1 MARIP
6 GGKTGIKYSKLD
18 IIERHITA
26 AIQMI
31 AMGCNPFSTHVIVKA
46 AHELVEVIANKR
58 GVLLDWDPRVWIKD
72 ELLGDYRKLANKRYN
87 YLKHANWDSEEP
99 YDGPKVADLFKL
111 NKVLTLFNLNGYK
124 ALGGYISPAFVDFSL
139 SVMPLYFK
147 REFIDSLP
155 GVKEHLQTASSDPE
169 IMLTALRQRLRQ
181 HKLLPT
187 DKWTCQGAIMPA

>member
-1 MARIP
+1 MARIQ
-6 GGKTGIKYSKLD
+6 GEKTEVKYSKLD

-31 AMGCNPFSTHVIVKA
+31 ALECNPFSTHVIVKA
-46 AHELVEVIANKR
+46 THELVEVIANKR

-72 ELLGDYRKLANKRYN
+72 EHLGHYRKLANKGYN

-99 YDGPKVADLFKL
+99 YDGPKVNDLFKL
-111 NKVLTLFNLNGYK
+111 NEVLALFNLNGYK

-139 SVMPLYFK
+139 AVMLQYPQYFK
-147 REFIDSLP
+147 KEFVESLP

-169 IMLTALRQRLRQ
+169 IILMALRQRLRQ

-187 DKWTCQGAIMPA
+187 N